1 MKRIHHCMALLMSA
15 ALASPAAAGATIYE
29 WRDGA
34 GGIHYSQAPP
44 SGAPARRVTI
54 RHDGVSNEAAAAK
67 LASLLREAGLTPEAL
82 AQAKRERAQ
91 RRDEAAARN
100 AAALERRRECVTA
113 THALETLRNRAK
125 RILVTGSDGA
135 VTTMD
140 NDKRES
146 AIAHMQHW
154 VSANGCR

>member
-1 MKRIHHCMALLMSA
+1 MKRIHHCTALLVSA
-15 ALASPAAAGATIYE
+15 ALALPAAAGAMIYE
-29 WRDGA
+29 WRDDA

-54 RHDGVSNEAAAAK
+54 RLD
-67 LASLLREAGLTPEAL
+67 SLLREAGLTPEAL
-82 AQAKRERAQ
+82 AQAQRERAQ

-125 RILVTGSDGA
+125 RILVTGGDGA

-140 NDKRES
+140 NDRREA
-146 AIAHMQHW
+146 AITHMQHW